1 MPLTDLEGVFFMTM
15 IPEELKKEIIN
26 TISSMIETGNT
37 YEALQSIELYK
48 NQVGMDA
55 DILCLEG
62 IIAFI
67 DNNYSLALEL
77 LGKANAMERE
87 HVDSLH
93 NLAVIHCKLGHYE
106 LANYYLKKAAGYAPD
121 ILSSDYTR
129 DIEKEIEEH
138 LPEKQEKKRI
148 LIGSPVHQ
156 KPEILEMFLISLL
169 NLDKNEFDI
178 TYLFVDDN
186 VEPESSELLTQFQQN
201 NRAFILKSFLNDA
214 YVRNEHTHVWNE
226 QLIWKVAGFK
236 NDIIDFCLYNHYD
249 FLFLIDSDLVLHPNT
264 LNQLFA
270 ANKEIVSNIFW
281 TKWQPD
287 VIELPQVWVKDFYTL
302 YHSGR
307 NEKLTPEEISK
318 RTLEFLLMLK
328 KPGIYKVGG
337 LGACTLIAKSALEK
351 GVDFSEI
358 ENVSFWGE
366 DRHFCIRAAALGIDL
381 FVDTHYPAFHIYR
394 ESDLE
399 NVHDFMAKNG
409 YSVFA
414 FSTSSQI

>member
-15 IPEELKKEIIN
+15 AREELKKEIIN

-93 NLAVIHCKLGHYE
+93 NLGVVHCKLGNYE
-106 LANYYLKKAAGYAPD
+106 LANFYLKKAAGISPD
-121 ILSSDYTR
+121 IFSSDYTQS
-129 DIEKEIEEH
+129 IAKEIEDH
-138 LPEKQEKKRI
+138 FPQAKHDKKRI

-156 KPEILEMFLISLL
+156 KPEILKMFLTSLL
-169 NLDKNEFDI
+169 NLNKDDYEI
-178 TYLFVDDN
+178 SYLFIDDN
-186 VEPESSELLTQFQQN
+186 IEAASSRLLAQFQQD
-201 NRAFILKSFLNDA
+201 NRAFVLKSYSNDQ
-214 YVRNEHTHVWNE
+214 YIKNNHTHLWNE
-226 QLIWKVAGFK
+226 SLIWKVAGFK
-236 NDIIDFCLYNHYD
+236 NDIIDFCLYNDYD
-249 FLFLIDSDLVLHPNT
+249 FLFLIDSDLVLHPKT
-264 LNQLFA
+264 LNQLVA
-270 ANKEIVSNIFW
+270 ANKEIISNIFW

-287 VIELPQVWVKDFYTL
+287 IIELPQVWVKDFYTL

-307 NEKLTPEEISK
+307 NEKLGQEEITS
-318 RTLEFLLMLK
+318 RTAEFLTMLR

-337 LGACTLIAKSALEK
+337 LGACTLIARSALEK
-351 GVDFSEI
+351 GVNFSEI
-358 ENVSFWGE
+358 SNVSFWGE

-381 FVDTHYPAFHIYR
+381 YVDTHYPAFHIYR
-394 ESDLE
+394 DSDLE
-399 NVHDFMAKNG
+399 LVHAYMSDSG
-409 YSVFA
+409 YQTQVIA
-414 FSTSSQI
+414 NWV